1 MSGLKERLERLR
13 RTARAAEAGRETE
26 AGRGAEAG
34 RGEDIGRMAEHGT
47 AAEARAEGSGVPE
60 ERSASDA
67 GRESERERLHP
78 AFRSLGVSEE
88 TNEAGSFLL
97 RRIVYPLPH
106 RHGRC
111 GLEDLPDVAP
121 LLHSI
126 ACRQNGERKG
136 SRRVPADPA
145 ETPVPQASGL
155 LFLDTETTGLGVGA
169 GNVPFMVG
177 IGRYTDGAFVVEQ
190 TLIRHP
196 GEERAMLTWL
206 LTRFRGVTH
215 LVTYNG
221 RSFDWPVLAN
231 RFILNG
237 WRRSG
242 PEPGHLDFLHPSRA
256 LWKNTLPTC
265 RLGTVEE
272 ERLGIVRGDDVPGAL
287 APELYMRYLSD
298 GNAGHLTGVYV
309 HNEKD
314 VLTLA
319 ALAVHFGHLIAGRL
333 GADIPVPDDA
343 EERFRTGAWLEQH
356 GRSEEAKRLYDLLAA
371 ETDAAEGSGR
381 SGWRLALAAKYKR
394 LGSLERAVAL
404 WEQEAARAESSRL
417 PTIDAHLELA
427 IYYEHRA
434 RDYGRALHYAA
445 AARELALRRLSALRA
460 SASSAVNEE
469 KARLDRRIERLR
481 RKLERRTSRMADE
494 IDDGE
499 EAWGWRR
506 NG

>member
-1 MSGLKERLERLR
+1 
-13 RTARAAEAGRETE
+13 
-26 AGRGAEAG
+26 
-34 RGEDIGRMAEHGT
+34 
-47 AAEARAEGSGVPE
+47 
-60 ERSASDA
+60 
-67 GRESERERLHP
+67 
-78 AFRSLGVSEE
+78 
-88 TNEAGSFLL
+88 
-97 RRIVYPLPH
+97 
-106 RHGRC
+106 
-111 GLEDLPDVAP
+111 
-121 LLHSI
+121 
-126 ACRQNGERKG
+126 
-136 SRRVPADPA
+136 
-145 ETPVPQASGL
+145 
-155 LFLDTETTGLGVGA
+155 
-169 GNVPFMVG
+169 
-177 IGRYTDGAFVVEQ
+177 
-190 TLIRHP
+190 
-196 GEERAMLTWL
+196 MLTWL